1 MLTCLWRQTLWH
13 VSLAVFL
20 VSCYTPITRDTCPFN
35 MSRALPSLSVT
46 LRHRGLHKISP
57 TLPETRQST
66 LNRYIV
72 LHLLSHSTSH
82 RNIFFASG
90 DIDPE
95 FNVVEVTEEAKQE
108 LAKIE
113 NKIGD
118 YICRLCK
125 EVYDDAF
132 GLAQH
137 R

>member
-1 MLTCLWRQTLWH
+1 MLD
-13 VSLAVFL
+13 S
-20 VSCYTPITRDTCPFN
+20 
-35 MSRALPSLSVT
+35 PSAGSQI
-46 LRHRGLHKISP
+46 HSD
-57 TLPETRQST
+57 
-66 LNRYIV
+66 IV
-72 LHLLSHSTSH
+72 L
-82 RNIFFASG
+82 AG

-137 R
+137 RY

>member
-1 MLTCLWRQTLWH
+1 MT
-13 VSLAVFL
+13 S
-20 VSCYTPITRDTCPFN
+20 DD
-35 MSRALPSLSVT
+35 PSD
-46 LRHRGLHKISP
+46 I
-57 TLPETRQST
+57 
-66 LNRYIV
+66 
-72 LHLLSHSTSH
+72 
-82 RNIFFASG
+82 SG

-125 EVYDDAF
+125 EVYNDAF

-137 R
+137 RWEQRKENCEDSE

>member
-1 MLTCLWRQTLWH
+1 MT
-13 VSLAVFL
+13 S
-20 VSCYTPITRDTCPFN
+20 DD
-35 MSRALPSLSVT
+35 PSD
-46 LRHRGLHKISP
+46 I
-57 TLPETRQST
+57 
-66 LNRYIV
+66 
-72 LHLLSHSTSH
+72 
-82 RNIFFASG
+82 SG

-125 EVYDDAF
+125 EVYNDAF

-137 R
+137 RWEERKENCEDSD

>member
-1 MLTCLWRQTLWH
+1 MY
-13 VSLAVFL
+13 
-20 VSCYTPITRDTCPFN
+20 YTQVIIICN
-35 MSRALPSLSVT
+35 
-46 LRHRGLHKISP
+46 
-57 TLPETRQST
+57 
-66 LNRYIV
+66 
-72 LHLLSHSTSH
+72 
-82 RNIFFASG
+82 FFYASG

>member
-1 MLTCLWRQTLWH
+1 MSFT
-13 VSLAVFL
+13 SLAPTKHAGDRNFKC
-20 VSCYTPITRDTCPFN
+20 SIP
-35 MSRALPSLSVT
+35 PSFRES
-46 LRHRGLHKISP
+46 K
-57 TLPETRQST
+57 
-66 LNRYIV
+66 
-72 LHLLSHSTSH
+72 TSLEKCDKN
-82 RNIFFASG
+82 NILFVAG

-95 FNVVEVTEEAKQE
+95 FNVVEITEEAKAE

-118 YICRLCK
+118 FICRLCK

>member
-1 MLTCLWRQTLWH
+1 MNIKHIL
-13 VSLAVFL
+13 VFL
-20 VSCYTPITRDTCPFN
+20 KSKKNLHKDQIQSYSIVSCTNYI
-35 MSRALPSLSVT
+35 
-46 LRHRGLHKISP
+46 KIC
-57 TLPETRQST
+57 
-66 LNRYIV
+66 I
-72 LHLLSHSTSH
+72 
-82 RNIFFASG
+82 IG

-125 EVYDDAF
+125 EVYKDAF

>member
-1 MLTCLWRQTLWH
+1 M
-13 VSLAVFL
+13 
-20 VSCYTPITRDTCPFN
+20 CYTQ
-35 MSRALPSLSVT
+35 VT
-46 LRHRGLHKISP
+46 GHNVICNTISA
-57 TLPETRQST
+57 T
-66 LNRYIV
+66 
-72 LHLLSHSTSH
+72 
-82 RNIFFASG
+82 G